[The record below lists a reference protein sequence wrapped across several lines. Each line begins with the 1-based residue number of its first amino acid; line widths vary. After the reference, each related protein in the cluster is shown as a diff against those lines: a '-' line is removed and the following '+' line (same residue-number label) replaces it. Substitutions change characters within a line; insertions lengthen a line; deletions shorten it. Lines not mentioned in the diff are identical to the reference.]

1 MGNEDGKIEIG
12 VGVNT
17 EELDKYSKKLDKILK
32 QMQQVNGTTVKSTSS
47 VKTLDDKTQKLR
59 ETALKTVS
67 GNGSRGLS
75 LSPLLNK
82 IPMYS
87 KLSESLGNIWSGVNR
102 IKESDSCGRERAGK
116 IQNKTEHL
124 SNSFEKLSTKANV
137 AQGRLSAIAEKG
149 GVVDKAAEGLSKR
162 FSKLSPLIAR
172 GATALSG
179 VVAALGPIGIAISVI
194 SAVITAAVIV
204 ITGLVKVVDS
214 ATSKM
219 KEFASTADNLVKERR
234 SYDPT
239 TATEAGAYR
248 HGLIRQ
254 TGKLTDKLGRLAT
267 TLANS
272 DVIKFSGTLD
282 LMKRRYS
289 NVDDALDKHA
299 KTTMRVTA
307 FMDTLVMYLDSLR
320 MCVLDLIEP
329 IFSNTN
335 LLKVLATIIDL
346 STTRFKWLLDA
357 IGAIVLAIGQ
367 ALSVIDRLIGDVIQ
381 FVRDIPVLGDII
393 KFIDNHTSHVARDFV
408 DDMENVFKKYES
420 GYYKDPYKH
429 SGLYNTSFMDFAEE
443 RGAAEV
449 THNDDKDVTN
459 FSLCKILDNSFHK
472 STKPSLDSGFNLI
485 DDELGIILS
494 AIKNLGESTLKGWEV
509 FSNSVNNIGQTI
521 QTKWES
527 FTQTFTN
534 WMGQLKENAS
544 NLISGFKDNV
554 GTLASN
560 IMKNASNLMS
570 VFKNKI
576 DSVLPNIT
584 SKISNIL
591 SGISLSS
598 KSLVT
603 PVKEIVNRLSHVMK
617 HLNDISSNTKN
628 SNNNNNKPKPKP
640 TPDDDPKPK
649 PTPDDPDYPDYDPN
663 NFGPKPKQN
672 DPPNNNNVKNNPNAK
687 LKGSSGSSNSN
698 SNTATSSTGQASNKT
713 TPPKAY
719 LKNSTPPKAYP
730 KNSTPPKAY
739 PKNSTP
745 PKAYLKNSTP
755 PKAYPKNSTP
765 PKAYLKNST
774 PPKAYLKNS
783 MSFTQV
789 PYYNSNAF
797 TLPETQ
803 TKTSAGNSNK
813 NLELSNSSRSSS
825 NSQGNELK
833 ILDPRDVDIK
843 ININTEK
850 ADKDFV
856 EKMTEMLKKSFL
868 DGLLHGY

>member
-649 PTPDDPDYPDYDPN
+649 PTPDDPDNPDYDPN

-719 LKNSTPPKAYP
+719 L

>member
-32 QMQQVNGTTVKSTSS
+32 QMQQVNGTSVKSTSS
-47 VKTLDDKTQKLR
+47 VKTLDDKTKKLR
-59 ETALKTVS
+59 ETISKTVR
-67 GNGSRGLS
+67 GDGSNKKLS

-87 KLSESLGNIWSGVNR
+87 KVSGSLGNIGSGVNS
-102 IKESDSCGRERAGK
+102 IKESVSYGRD
-116 IQNKTEHL
+116 ISINIPNKTEHL
-124 SNSFEKLSTKANV
+124 SKCLEKLSTKTNV
-137 AQGRLSAIAEKG
+137 AQARLSAIAEKG
-149 GVVDKAAEGLSKR
+149 GVVGKAAGGLGKG
-162 FSKLSPLIAR
+162 FSKLGSLMTRIIGLI
-172 GATALSG
+172 GHVG
-179 VVAALGPIGIAISVI
+179 VALGPIGIALGVVAGLISGVI
-194 SAVITAAVIV
+194 LAITGMITATAV
-204 ITGLVKVVDS
+204 
-214 ATSKM
+214 ATAKM

-254 TGKLTDKLGRLAT
+254 TGKLADKLGRLAT

-272 DVIKFSGTLD
+272 DVIKFGGTLD
-282 LMKRRYS
+282 VMRRRYS
-289 NVDDALDKHA
+289 NVDDALDRHA

-307 FMDTLVMYLDSLR
+307 LMDTLNLYLDSLK
-320 MCVLDLIEP
+320 MGVLDLIEP

-335 LLKVLATIIDL
+335 LLKALATIIDL

-381 FVRDIPVLGDII
+381 FVNDIPVLGDII

-649 PTPDDPDYPDYDPN
+649 PTPDDPDYPEYDPG

-739 PKNSTP
+739 
-745 PKAYLKNSTP
+745 
-755 PKAYPKNSTP
+755 
-765 PKAYLKNST
+765 LKNST

-803 TKTSAGNSNK
+803 TSTSARNSN
-813 NLELSNSSRSSS
+813 NSLELSNSSRSSS
-825 NSQGNELK
+825 TGPDNKLK
-833 ILDPRDVDIK
+833 ILDPRDVNIK

-850 ADKDFV
+850 ADKDLV
-856 EKMTEMLKKSFL
+856 EKMTETLKKSFL